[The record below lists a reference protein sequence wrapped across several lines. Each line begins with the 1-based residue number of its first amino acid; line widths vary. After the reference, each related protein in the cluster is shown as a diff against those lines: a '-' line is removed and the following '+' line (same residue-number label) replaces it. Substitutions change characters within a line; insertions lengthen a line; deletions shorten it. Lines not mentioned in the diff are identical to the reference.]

1 MDEEES
7 GGGDGGG
14 GSPAWMATFADL
26 MSLLMCFFVLLLAFS
41 EMDLQK
47 YKQVA
52 GSMREAFG
60 VQREVFAKES
70 PMGTSF
76 VAREF
81 SPGKPSSSPL
91 TITTQA
97 TAPTMQRWLDVE
109 KEGNP
114 QGDTG
119 AGQGESAALGKKT
132 DDAKKA
138 GTVGTA
144 MSEGLE
150 GTTAKQKYIAELI
163 EQSAEE
169 SAQLDAEMIQ
179 EEMEDEMDQGLIDI
193 IREGRKIIIRIQE
206 KGSFAQGT
214 DKIQEPFGF
223 VLTKVARVLETV
235 EGRIVVAGHTD
246 NIPVRGNR
254 YRSNWDLSS
263 ARAVSVAHKL
273 LQEGVIEEKRMTV
286 QGMAGNDP
294 LANNESIEGRA
305 LNRRVEITV
314 IKGRDI
320 ELDDDQF

>member
-1 MDEEES
+1 MDEEE
-7 GGGDGGG
+7 GGGGGGG

-91 TITTQA
+91 TIATQA

-109 KEGNP
+109 KEGKP

-119 AGQGESAALGKKT
+119 AGQGAAAALGEKNEDGKN
-132 DDAKKA
+132 A
-138 GTVGTA
+138 GTVGTSMA
-144 MSEGLE
+144 EGLE

-169 SAQLDAEMIQ
+169 SAELDAEMIQ
-179 EEMEDEMDQGLIDI
+179 EEMEDEMDEGLIDI

-223 VLTKVARVLETV
+223 VLAKVARVLETV

-246 NIPVRGNR
+246 NIPVRGNKF
-254 YRSNWDLSS
+254 RSNWDLSS
-263 ARAVSVAHKL
+263 ARAVSVVHKL

-286 QGMAGNDP
+286 QGMGGNDP
-294 LANNESIEGRA
+294 LANNESPEGRA

-314 IKGRDI
+314 VKGRDI

>member
-7 GGGDGGG
+7 SGGDGGG

-91 TITTQA
+91 TIVTQA
-97 TAPTMQRWLDVE
+97 TSPTMQRWLDVE
-109 KEGNP
+109 KEGDP

-119 AGQGESAALGKKT
+119 AGQGEAAALGEKT
-132 DDAKKA
+132 DEGKQA
-138 GTVGTA
+138 GTMGSAT
-144 MSEGLE
+144 SEGLE
-150 GTTAKQKYIAELI
+150 GTTAKQQYIAELI

-169 SAQLDAEMIQ
+169 AAQLDAEMIQ

-206 KGSFAQGT
+206 KGLFAPGS
-214 DKIQEPFGF
+214 DEILEPFGF
-223 VLTKVARVLETV
+223 VLKKVATVLETV
-235 EGRIVVAGHTD
+235 EGRIVVTGHTD
-246 NIPVRGNR
+246 NIQFKSKK
-254 YRSNWDLSS
+254 YRSNWDLSA
-263 ARAVSVAHKL
+263 ARASSVVYRL
-273 LQEGVIEEKRMTV
+273 LQDGVIEERRMTV
-286 QGMAGNDP
+286 QGMAGIDP
-294 LANNESIEGRA
+294 LANNDSPEGRA
-305 LNRRVEITV
+305 LNRRVEITI

-320 ELDDDQF
+320 ELDDSQF